1 MSYQLLS
8 YGNVSVLFTLSCLFP
23 TFNLFLWN
31 KKGFCWEK
39 NRFEKYFL
47 NGRSA
52 HLSPSHTGL
61 WRRSQPCTVCCLWW
75 LFELICPLGI
85 WFPCYPTLPSSH
97 DRIECAQG
105 LRNQVARKLRHPRVI
120 HQNYLPIQTAIKQT
134 LYSGQISRNF
144 ITKLSCLVMENNIL
158 SSSHLPHYGLK
169 GFLNWQAALQGPTQL
184 CFRNN
189 IDSGVAPYTL
199 VAPEPSKGEL
209 VQTLIACLLKTHL
222 FS

>member
-61 WRRSQPCTVCCLWW
+61 WRRSQPCTVCCSWW

-85 WFPCYPTLPSSH
+85 WFPCCPTLPSSH

-144 ITKLSCLVMENNIL
+144 ITKLSCLVMENGSRNRL
-158 SSSHLPHYGLK
+158 RLRPWRNRYCWVASAATK
-169 GFLNWQAALQGPTQL
+169 GADRIYSAIPQTAL
-184 CFRNN
+184 R
-189 IDSGVAPYTL
+189 S
-199 VAPEPSKGEL
+199 
-209 VQTLIACLLKTHL
+209 
-222 FS
+222 